1 VPTNAR
7 FGSIGL
13 QARFLG
19 APTTSNTQNVVAA
32 ATNPAGTITS
42 SSLSTVGA
50 AIDYFASYEHEFFQ
64 PSTKN
69 PNSGQFTLGPIFGF
83 GATTPLSAQSATI
96 GYAVPAFGTNE
107 CTQLIARFQAT
118 KNPAVPGQYGGYNPP
133 LPGSAAITT
142 TTQVGSATATSTTS
156 PEYCIVQ
163 PGPTST
169 TSTASGATT
178 TTTVSGTQITNIAFS
193 PIDRS
198 SFLLKY
204 AVGARLIFREHSGSS
219 MRCSSRAANDHPY
232 DTLTNGPCVRDLVD
246 LTVGQDQAITGGYW
260 RRFVFKSDLILPIA
274 QTGIYFFGTA
284 AIRIRP
290 NQDLPPLILA
300 STPISSGTSS
310 ATSGTV
316 TVPSPSVFVLPLK
329 QSDRDFYRIGIAIDL
344 SKVLTK
350 LYSSL

>member
-1 VPTNAR
+1 
-7 FGSIGL
+7 
-13 QARFLG
+13 
-19 APTTSNTQNVVAA
+19 VAA